1 MDIHGLVAH
10 LGDAS
15 LPGAGALIAAWL
27 TWRLWRRLFR
37 AALVCLVVGVG
48 LYLAFPSEA
57 RQLLHDVH
65 DVPAGSGVV
74 PGGAGVADRE

>member
-1 MDIHGLVAH
+1 MDIHDLLAH
-10 LGDAS
+10 FGGAS

-37 AALVCLVVGVG
+37 AALACLVVGVG

-57 RQLLHDVH
+57 RELLHDVH
-65 DVPAGSGVV
+65 GVPASSSGVV
-74 PGGAGVADRE
+74 PGGAGVAD